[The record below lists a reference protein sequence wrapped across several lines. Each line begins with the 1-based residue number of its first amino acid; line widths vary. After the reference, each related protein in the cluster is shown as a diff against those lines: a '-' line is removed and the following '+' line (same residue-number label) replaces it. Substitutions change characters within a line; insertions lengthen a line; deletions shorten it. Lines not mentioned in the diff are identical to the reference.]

1 MRTQPIQK
9 QLQMTRSTGVARHDS
24 SPRAS
29 ASEGDNGQERASERT
44 PIAPFRPNG
53 ATKNATSIKPLAI
66 GGGNTGWAT

>member
-29 ASEGDNGQERASERT
+29 ASEGDNGQERASERA

-53 ATKNATSIKPLAI
+53 ATKTLQTVKPLLL

>member
-1 MRTQPIQK
+1 VRTQL
-9 QLQMTRSTGVARHDS
+9 LQDPLQTTRTTGAARHDS

-29 ASEGDNGQERASERT
+29 ASEGDNGQQGASERA

-53 ATKNATSIKPLAI
+53 ATKNATSVKPLAL